1 MAAEALGNAALEF
14 DGAAEM
20 PVTKLGQ
27 IGGSMPEEREGGNGG
42 WRRQLGVGVRGAAA
56 AHL

>member
-1 MAAEALGNAALEF
+1 MGNAALEF

>member
-1 MAAEALGNAALEF
+1 VAAEALGNAAPEF

-27 IGGSMPEEREGGNGG
+27 IGGSMPLRGEREGMEVGSGS
-42 WRRQLGVGVRGAAA
+42 LG
-56 AHL
+56 

>member
-1 MAAEALGNAALEF
+1 MAAESLGNAAPEF

-27 IGGSMPEEREGGNGG
+27 IGGSMPVRGEREGMEVGSGS
-42 WRRQLGVGVRGAAA
+42 LG
-56 AHL
+56 